1 MKAFAPLPIGS
12 DHSLPAPSQAALFLD
27 LDGTLLDIAPAPDQV
42 TVPPNLLSNLLAV
55 RRLVGSALAVVSGRP
70 IAQLDA
76 LLPGVP
82 YAVAGEHG
90 GAIRY
95 APGQAPVRPAL
106 PTAPAHWRA
115 EAERLAASMPGVMVE
130 EKHHGFVLHY
140 RAAPAA
146 GTPLRLALEALLAS
160 SADHFALLPALMAW
174 EVRPIGADKGTAV
187 ESLMR
192 SPPFASRT
200 PIFIGDDITD
210 EDGMRAS
217 VARGGLGLRVDEAF
231 GSPQAVRD
239 WLAEIAREV

>member
-1 MKAFAPLPIGS
+1 MKAFSPLPFPPVQ
-12 DHSLPAPSQAALFLD
+12 SLPAPNQAALFLD

-42 TVPPNLLSNLLAV
+42 TVPPRLLSDLLAV
-55 RRLVGSALAVVSGRP
+55 RRFVGDALAVVSGRP
-70 IAQLDA
+70 ITQLDA

-95 APGQAPVRPAL
+95 APDQAPVRRAL
-106 PTAPAHWRA
+106 PSAPAHWRA
-115 EAERLAASMPGVMVE
+115 EAEKLAASMPGVMVE

-146 GTPLRLALEALLAS
+146 GTKLRLELEALLAS
-160 SADHFALLPALMAW
+160 AADHFTLLPALMAW

-187 ESLMR
+187 EALMR
-192 SPPFASRT
+192 KPPFANRT

-217 VARGGLGLRVDEAF
+217 VARGGLGLRVGEAF

-239 WLAEIAREV
+239 WLADLAREI